1 MDNKKKRN
9 NTPLVSVVMP
19 VYNTAA
25 YVEDTVRSILT
36 QTLTNIEIVIINDGS
51 TDESPQILERLAAED
66 SRIRLI
72 QQKNSGQSAGRN
84 VGIANSTAPYLY
96 FMDSDDLLVPDTLER
111 CYNRCREQ
119 QLDFVTFDAEPFADD
134 PKEIMSMKYDRSQCL
149 VEHEIYNGAEA
160 IEKQLIEWCF
170 TPSPC
175 LYLVSREF
183 LDSYAMRFYEGII
196 HEDELFTS
204 VLYLKASRM
213 GYIPEKFFK
222 RRFRSNST
230 MTSRVSWRNINGYI
244 TVAAGL
250 ETIRKEMDEHRN
262 RIIDRFLS
270 KMLNAVMWKAHT
282 LPFSDRWRLFRISL
296 ARHYTRYVSTRSL
309 LTMMV
314 RKYMK
319 K

>member
-1 MDNKKKRN
+1 MDNNNKKNKA
-9 NTPLVSVVMP
+9 PLVSVIIP

-25 YVEDTVRSILT
+25 YVEATVRSIFA
-36 QTLTNIEIVIINDGS
+36 QTLTDIEIIIINDGS

-66 SRIRLI
+66 SRVRLI
-72 QQKNSGQSAGRN
+72 HQKNRGLSAVRN
-84 VGIANSTAPYLY
+84 TGIVNSTAPYLY
-96 FMDSDDLLVPDTLER
+96 FMDSDDLLMADTLER
-111 CYNRCREQ
+111 CYKRCCEQ

-134 PKEIMSMKYDRSQCL
+134 PKVIMSMKYDRSECL
-149 VEHEIYNGAEA
+149 AECEIYNGADA
-160 IEKQLIEWCF
+160 LEKQLVEWCF
-170 TPSPC
+170 TPSAC

-183 LDSYAMRFYEGII
+183 IDSYALRFYEGII
-196 HEDELFTS
+196 HEDELFTP

-222 RRFRSNST
+222 RRFRSSSI
-230 MTSRVSWRNINGYI
+230 MTSNISWRNINGYI

-250 ETIRKEMDEHRN
+250 ESVRKEMDEHRN
-262 RIIDRFLS
+262 SIIDRFLS
-270 KMLNAVMWKAHT
+270 KMLNAVMWKAYA
-282 LPFSDRWRLFRISL
+282 LPFNERWRLLRIAL

-314 RKYMK
+314 KKFMK